1 MKQKPCPLCGKPGTI
16 WKTLLA
22 CCSSPSCT
30 LNSFFGETKEWNRLP
45 RRDPLQKQKDA
56 VVRAAEHMDRFAD
69 WSIMTRSGQTAI
81 DHLRLAV
88 TALQSARSRHAH

>member
-1 MKQKPCPLCGKPGTI
+1 MKQTAWRKA
-16 WKTLLA
+16 WEA
-22 CCSSPSCT
+22 
-30 LNSFFGETKEWNRLP
+30 WANRRGRMPNNISGVFEAGFKAGL
-45 RRDPLQKQKDA
+45 RSRDPLQKQKDA

-88 TALQSARSRHAH
+88 TALQSSRSRRARTR